1 MKKVFSIIIAIL
13 LVVSFSSCVS
23 PTPVESPT
31 PSQTFTPT
39 PTPAI
44 TAMSELSEIEVSE
57 LLRQHITRDMSHED
71 VFSRLEA
78 LGFIKWRDVLLS
90 NTFSSINEDVI
101 YLMGDVT
108 VQIFL
113 DIEYRIDLTDDYYID
128 SYKSDQITVNGVRFI
143 RVDWI
148 EDRRPS
154 YYEEPYVVPER
165 VAEQRTIQAFLNENI
180 KLGDDFITATEL
192 IEEFGFVLTEYYGA
206 DKSSRV
212 YQYDNYTLRIR
223 SSNRNVD
230 YMYLVYHD
238 ILFDNRME
246 N

>member
-1 MKKVFSIIIAIL
+1 MKKILSIL
-13 LVVSFSSCVS
+13 LVMLLIISFTACA
-23 PTPVESPT
+23 
-31 PSQTFTPT
+31 T

-57 LLRQHITRDMSHED
+57 LLRQHITPDMSHED
-71 VFSRLEA
+71 VFSKLEA
-78 LGFIKWRDVLLS
+78 LGFVKTRDVSIAYYLS
-90 NTFSSINEDVI
+90 GWYESVEYS
-101 YLMGDVT
+101 MGDVFI
-108 VQIFL
+108 VIGL
-113 DIEYRIDLTDDYYID
+113 DIEYHIDIGETKAEIG
-128 SYKSDQITVNGVRFI
+128 SYKSELITVHGTNYVEVYWYNNRKSIG
-143 RVDWI
+143 D
-148 EDRRPS
+148 S
-154 YYEEPYVVPER
+154 YVVPER
-165 VAEQRTIQAFLNENI
+165 VAEQRTIQSFLNENI

-230 YMYLVYHD
+230 NMYLVYED
-238 ILFDNRME
+238 VLFDKRME